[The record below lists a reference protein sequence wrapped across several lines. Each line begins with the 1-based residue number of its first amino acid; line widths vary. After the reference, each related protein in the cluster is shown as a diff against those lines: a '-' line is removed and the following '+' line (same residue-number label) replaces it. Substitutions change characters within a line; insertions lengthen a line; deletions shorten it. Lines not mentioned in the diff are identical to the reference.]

1 MPNSK
6 DSITN
11 RNKIL
16 SCLFSATLAISVL
29 LSGNSQAATREEVA
43 AVKVEKA
50 ADFRYWNGDSPTLT
64 RILFRLPGAWLSLT
78 WTARFT
84 VKQPRCISRKPCSFT
99 ALWRINPIRQTKKW
113 QISQKRF
120 SLKL

>member
-6 DSITN
+6 NSITK

-50 ADFRYWNGDSPTLT
+50 ADFRYWNGDSPTL
-64 RILFRLPGAWLSLT
+64 
-78 WTARFT
+78 
-84 VKQPRCISRKPCSFT
+84 
-99 ALWRINPIRQTKKW
+99 KKIT
-113 QISQKRF
+113 QF
-120 SLKL
+120 VLLY

>member
-6 DSITN
+6 NSITN

-50 ADFRYWNGDSPTLT
+50 ADFRYWNGDSPTLKKNYAICG
-64 RILFRLPGAWLSLT
+64 RSNP
-78 WTARFT
+78 ARSPAFYSGF
-84 VKQPRCISRKPCSFT
+84 PARGC
-99 ALWRINPIRQTKKW
+99 L
-113 QISQKRF
+113 
-120 SLKL
+120 